1 MKFFMEHNEYTL
13 NLVIK
18 KIKNTVLKTILKM
31 IWSRQLSTSFII
43 YIYIIDLTLFSSSYF
58 LQNSLPKK
66 KIIKEKVGGPRFHHT
81 ARTHSELFLP
91 LSNSVAP
98 SKNPLQLLI

>member
-1 MKFFMEHNEYTL
+1 MKIFMEHNEYTL

-66 KIIKEKVGGPRFHHT
+66 NH
-81 ARTHSELFLP
+81 
-91 LSNSVAP
+91 
-98 SKNPLQLLI
+98 